1 MSFELAAGV
10 KDKKMSFTYKSAA
23 IYLLAV
29 AVMLI
34 IYYLPTPEPFHKGDE
49 VIALTPQG
57 KAVMGVLCYAVIL
70 WITEAIPFSVTSLSL
85 LLILPIMGVES
96 FKKLAQLGF
105 GNSVLLFLMG
115 AMGISAA
122 MTNSGLARRIMLLVL
137 SRVGR
142 RTDHIVLAFIAIGT
156 AISMWVTDMAV
167 AAMLLPLGVG
177 ILQDSGCKPLQ
188 SNFGRS
194 LMIGIV
200 WGALIGGTATP
211 AGCGPN
217 ILAMEYVRTLAGMEV
232 SFAEW
237 MAVGLPGAIIMVPL
251 GWLILMKVFP
261 PEIKEIP
268 TSLDNI
274 RQQLKDLGSLNPKE
288 VRTLIV
294 FVTIVTLWLGG
305 SKIGKLIGIPLP
317 EDMVAVLGFVLLFMP
332 GLRIFDSWKDAAVS
346 IDWGGLVLIAGGIA
360 AGMLLA
366 QTGAARW
373 VAWGLL
379 SDVGSFHPV
388 IKVLAVVTIV
398 EMLKIFFS
406 SNSVTGAV
414 VMPLIIALA
423 LDVGVNPWVLAGPAG
438 IASSMA
444 FIMVTSSPTN
454 VIPYSSGY
462 FAIKDFAK
470 VGVLMTVVAI
480 LTVTFSVSV
489 FGRFANMNIW

>member
-1 MSFELAAGV
+1 MSCELTTDIKGPPNTLKRAIIYAA
-10 KDKKMSFTYKSAA
+10 
-23 IYLLAV
+23 AV

-34 IYYLPTPEPFHKGDE
+34 IYFLPTPEPFYKGTE
-49 VIALTPQG
+49 AIALTVQG
-57 KAVMGVLCYAVIL
+57 KAVMAVLCYAVIL
-70 WITEAIPFSVTSLSL
+70 WVTEAIPFSATSLSL
-85 LLILPIMGVES
+85 LLILHVMGVES
-96 FKKLAQLGF
+96 FKKLVELGF
-105 GNSVLLFLMG
+105 GNSVLLFLLG

-122 MTNSGLARRIMLLVL
+122 MTTSGLAHRVMLIVL
-137 SRVGR
+137 SKVGR
-142 RTDHIVLAFIAIGT
+142 RTDHIVLAFITIGT
-156 AISMWVTDMAV
+156 VISMWVTDMAV
-167 AAMLLPLGVG
+167 AAMLLPLGMG
-177 ILQDSGCKPLQ
+177 ILKDSGCKPLQ

-217 ILAMEYVRTLAGMEV
+217 ILAMEYVRTLAGMKV

-237 MAVGLPGAIIMVPL
+237 MAVGVPGAAMMVPL
-251 GWLILMKVFP
+251 GWWLLMKVFP
-261 PEIKEIP
+261 PEFKEIP
-268 TSLDNI
+268 TSLETI
-274 RQQLKDLGSLNPKE
+274 RKQLHDLGGLTGKE
-288 VRTLIV
+288 IRTLVV
-294 FVTIVTLWLGG
+294 FVIIVVLWLGG
-305 SKIGKLIGIPLP
+305 TQIGDLIGMSLP
-317 EDMVAVLGFVLLFMP
+317 EDMVALFGFVLLFLP
-332 GLRIFDSWKDAAVS
+332 GFRIFESWKEACNS

-366 QTGAARW
+366 KTGAARW

-398 EMLKIFFS
+398 EGLKVFFS

-462 FAIKDFAK
+462 FSIKDYAK
-470 VGVLMTVVAI
+470 VGILMTIVAI
-480 LTVTFSVSV
+480 LCVTLSVCI

>member
-1 MSFELAAGV
+1 MSNVLSQINPAPPNTLKRSLIFLAA
-10 KDKKMSFTYKSAA
+10 
-23 IYLLAV
+23 I

-34 IYYLPTPEPFHKGDE
+34 IYYLPTPTPFYKGTE
-49 VIALTPQG
+49 AIELTVQG
-57 KAVMGVLCYAVIL
+57 KAVMAVLCFAVIM
-70 WITEAIPFSVTSLSL
+70 WVTEAIPFSATSLSL
-85 LLILPIMGVES
+85 LLILHFMGVET
-96 FKKLAQLGF
+96 FKNLVKLGF
-105 GNSVLLFLMG
+105 GNSVLLFLLG

-122 MTNSGLARRIMLLVL
+122 MTTSGLAKRVMLMVL
-137 SRVGR
+137 SKIGR
-142 RTDHIVLAFIAIGT
+142 RTDHIVLAFITIGT
-156 AISMWVTDMAV
+156 ITSMWVTDMAV

-177 ILQDSGCKPLQ
+177 ILKDSGCEPLK

-217 ILAMEYVRTLAGMEV
+217 ILAMEYVRKLANMNVTFG
-232 SFAEW
+232 EW
-237 MAVGLPGAIIMVPL
+237 MAVGVPGAILMVPL
-251 GWLILMKVFP
+251 GWLLLMKVFP
-261 PEIKEIP
+261 PEFKEIP
-268 TSLDNI
+268 TSLDKI
-274 RQQLKDLGSLNPKE
+274 RQQLHDLGGLTSKE
-288 VRTLIV
+288 IRTLIV
-294 FVTIVTLWLGG
+294 FVIIVTLWLGG
-305 SKIGKLIGIPLP
+305 SAIGSLIGVRLD
-317 EDMVAVLGFVLLFMP
+317 EDLVALLGFVLLFLP
-332 GLRIFDSWKDAAVS
+332 GFRIFESWKEASNS

-366 QTGAARW
+366 STGAARW

-462 FAIKDFAK
+462 FSIKDFAK
-470 VGVLMTVVAI
+470 VGILMTVVAI
-480 LTVTFSVSV
+480 FCVTLSVSV